1 MVMSRI
7 TAMSVHDATV
17 VPRALIEQESRS
29 DPGCAAPSVVGMAT
43 IDSLIIGA
51 ADPAAAERFY
61 ADAFGADLPVRVQA
75 SQEPT
80 TGFRAFHLSLIVS
93 QPADVRAV
101 FDHAVAAGAT
111 TIKPVQKSMWGV
123 GGVLQAPDGSIW
135 KVVTSSKKDTGPA
148 TTHVDQVVLLLGA
161 EDVGA
166 SKRFYVDHGLTVAK
180 GFGKY
185 VEFDA
190 GTGAVTLGLLKRK
203 ALAKDA
209 GVPPEG
215 TGSHRLTIVGDV
227 GAFTDPDGFAWEA
240 RS

>member
-1 MVMSRI
+1 M
-7 TAMSVHDATV
+7 T
-17 VPRALIEQESRS
+17 
-29 DPGCAAPSVVGMAT
+29 T

-61 ADAFGADLPVRVQA
+61 PAAFGPDLPVQVRA
-75 SQEPT
+75 SDEPT
-80 TGFRAFHLSLIVS
+80 TGFRAFHVSLVLS
-93 QPADVRAV
+93 QPADVQAV
-101 FDHAVAAGAT
+101 FDNAVAAGAT

-123 GGVLQAPDGSIW
+123 GGVLQAPDGAIW
-135 KVVTSSKKDTGPA
+135 KVVTPAKKDTGPA
-148 TTHVDQVVLLLGA
+148 TTHVDQVVLLLGP

-166 SKRFYVDHGLTVAK
+166 SKKFYVDHGLTVAK

-190 GTGAVTLGLLKRK
+190 GTGRVTLGLLKRK

-215 TGSHRLTIVGDV
+215 TGSHRLTIVGDA

-240 RS
+240 RG

>member
-1 MVMSRI
+1 MSI
-7 TAMSVHDATV
+7 HDATV
-17 VPRALIEQESRS
+17 APIEQESRS
-29 DPGCAAPSVVGMAT
+29 PRGRDGPNVVGMAT
-43 IDSLIIGA
+43 IDSLMIGA
-51 ADPAAAERFY
+51 ADPAAAERFH
-61 ADAFGADLPVRVQA
+61 AAAFGPHLPVRVQA

-80 TGFRAFHLSLIVS
+80 TGFRAFHLSLVAA

-101 FDHAVAAGAT
+101 FDNAVAAGAT
-111 TIKPVQKSMWGV
+111 TIKPVQKSLWGV
-123 GGVLQAPDGSIW
+123 GGVLQAPDGTIW
-135 KVVTSSKKDTGPA
+135 KVVTPAKKDTGPA

-166 SKRFYVDHGLTVAK
+166 SKKFYVDHGLTVAK

-190 GTGAVTLGLLKRK
+190 GTSPVTLGLLKRK

-215 TGSHRLTIVGDV
+215 TGSHRLTIVGDA
-227 GAFTDPDGFAWEA
+227 GPFTDPDGFAWVAPGTA
-240 RS
+240 R